1 MTKTEQAREK
11 FNRSDHLFKIAAAVF
26 LVYAAGVLTFVA
38 VQGFITQQTIAH
50 NQAENA
56 RKNEERFKRYTE
68 DNAKQHQLTQQY
80 IRCTGD
86 TLLLKAIA
94 TRTSQEFDVCSQAA
108 KGGVQ

>member
-1 MTKTEQAREK
+1 MTKTEQARKK
-11 FNRSDHLFKIAAAVF
+11 FNRSDHLFKIAAVVF
-26 LVYAAGVLTFVA
+26 LIYAASLLTFVA
-38 VQGFITQQTIAH
+38 VQGFVTQQTIAS

-56 RKNEERFKRYTE
+56 RRGEDRFKRYTE

-86 TLLLKAIA
+86 TLLLKAIE
-94 TRTSQEFDVCSQAA
+94 TRTPHEFDVCSQAV